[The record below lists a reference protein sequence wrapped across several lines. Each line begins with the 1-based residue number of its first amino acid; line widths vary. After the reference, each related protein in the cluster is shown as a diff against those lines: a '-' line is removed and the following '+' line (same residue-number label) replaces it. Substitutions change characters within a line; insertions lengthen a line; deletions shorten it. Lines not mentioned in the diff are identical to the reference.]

1 MLYYLEQRAVAEI
14 SELLGVKANAV
25 HVRLH
30 RARAKLSA
38 ALSHL
43 MEE

>member
-14 SELLGVKANAV
+14 SGLLGVSANAV

-30 RARAKLSA
+30 RARAKLHTV
-38 ALSHL
+38 LSHL